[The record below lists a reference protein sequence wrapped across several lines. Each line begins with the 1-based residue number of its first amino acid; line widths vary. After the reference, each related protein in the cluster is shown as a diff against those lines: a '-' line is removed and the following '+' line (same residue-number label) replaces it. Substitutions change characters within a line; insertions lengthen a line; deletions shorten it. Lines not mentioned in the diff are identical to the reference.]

1 MENKKHR
8 QLEGVVVSDKMKKT
22 VVVEITRLKEHP
34 RYKKRIRM
42 SKRFKVHDENNDCR
56 MGDIVVIEE
65 TRPLSKEKRWRIKE
79 ILKRANILTEA
90 STEAEIGA

>member
-42 SKRFKVHDENNDCR
+42 SRRFKVHDENNDCR

-65 TRPLSKEKRWRIKE
+65 TKPLSKEKRWRIKE

>member
-65 TRPLSKEKRWRIKE
+65 TKPLSKEKRWRIKE